1 LEKKIYLSDSE
12 VETLI
17 MHQVNI
23 FPCKL
28 LRLSVIGVLFY
39 TEYLIDDG
47 SSSQVTVNPKKRR
60 IFMKR
65 LCVLFVVLAFI
76 ATAGFA
82 VAGTLDDVKA
92 KGVISVGV
100 NEGLAGFSKPDEK
113 GEWHGLDVDTARAI
127 SSAVFGAPDKLKFV
141 PLTAKT
147 RFTALQS
154 GEIDVLT
161 RNCTQTLGRETALGL
176 NFVHVNYYDGQGFLV
191 PKKLGVKSAKELDGA
206 TVCVLPGTTTEL
218 NLADYFRANNMK
230 MKPVVIESTPELAK
244 AFFAGRCDVLTSDAS
259 QLASTRSV
267 APNPDDYIILP
278 EIISKEP
285 LAPVVR
291 HGDDQWYDIVNFSVL
306 AMIAAEELGITSK
319 NVDEMLKS
327 EDPKIQRFLGV
338 SEGNGKA
345 LGLDEKWA
353 YNIVK
358 QVGNYGEVFERN
370 VGVDT
375 PLKLER
381 GLNAQWNKG
390 GIMYSPPFK

>member
-1 LEKKIYLSDSE
+1 MK
-12 VETLI
+12 LI
-17 MHQVNI
+17 
-23 FPCKL
+23 KL
-28 LRLSVIGVLFY
+28 FLVAMVAAA
-39 TEYLIDDG
+39 
-47 SSSQVTVNPKKRR
+47 V
-60 IFMKR
+60 
-65 LCVLFVVLAFI
+65 I
-76 ATAGFA
+76 ATAGVA
-82 VAGTLDDVKA
+82 MAGTLDEVKA
-92 KGVISVGV
+92 KGYISVGV
-100 NEGLAGFSKPDEK
+100 NEGLFGFSKPDEK
-113 GEWHGLDVDTARAI
+113 GVWRGLDVDTGRAI
-127 SSAVFGAPDKLKFV
+127 SVAVFGSPDKLKFV

-161 RNCTQTLGRETALGL
+161 RNATQTLGRETALGL

-218 NLADYFRANNMK
+218 NLADYFRANKMK

-244 AFFAGRCDVLTSDAS
+244 AFFAGRCDCLTSDAS

-291 HGDDQWYDIVNFSVL
+291 HGDDQWFDIVNFSVL

-319 NVDEMLKS
+319 NVDQMVNS

-338 SEGNGKA
+338 TAGNGKA

-353 YNIVK
+353 YNIIK

-370 VGVDT
+370 VGVNT

-381 GLNAQWNKG
+381 GLNAQWTNG
-390 GIMYSPPFK
+390 GLMYAPPFK